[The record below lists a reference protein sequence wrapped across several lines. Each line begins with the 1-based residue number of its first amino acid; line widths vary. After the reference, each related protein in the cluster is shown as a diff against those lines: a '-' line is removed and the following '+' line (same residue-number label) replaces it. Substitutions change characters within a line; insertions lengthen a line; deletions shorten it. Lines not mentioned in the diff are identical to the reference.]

1 VCRKRAIQICKNLK
15 QTIAKIP
22 ENYDREYI
30 FDPPQAKK
38 NNLEKILDKLIKKY
52 QIKKNEIRVKRPY

>member
-1 VCRKRAIQICKNLK
+1 MSKEKAIKICKNLK

-22 ENYDREYI
+22 EHYDREYI

-38 NNLEKILDKLIKKY
+38 NNLEKILVRLIKKY
-52 QIKKNEIRVKRPY
+52 KIKENEIRVKRTY